1 VGLLASLIQAYGIKK
16 FPPAK
21 FNALIENAAN
31 NTVPAM
37 RTEAINCYKSMY
49 LWLGEAVETL
59 MQNLKPAQK
68 EAAVKEFAEFKD
80 KNQNHKRYTR
90 SEQA

>member
-1 VGLLASLIQAYGIKK
+1 
-16 FPPAK
+16 
-21 FNALIENAAN
+21 
-31 NTVPAM
+31 
-37 RTEAINCYKSMY
+37 MY

-68 EAAVKEFAEFKD
+68 EAAAKEFAEFKD

>member
-1 VGLLASLIQAYGIKK
+1 
-16 FPPAK
+16 
-21 FNALIENAAN
+21 
-31 NTVPAM
+31 
-37 RTEAINCYKSMY
+37 MY